1 MEERGEVVAEGGGIW
16 CVVICRLNGA
26 CGALVEMNG
35 ALSRGLAAIPLAVGA
50 TGEMGSRLMA
60 DVALVGVV
68 FQTMG
73 CSDRRACRG
82 VDSMVGFRGI
92 VVLVGDGVG
101 FTIGGLGCFV
111 P

>member
-50 TGEMGSRLMA
+50 TGEVGGRLMT
-60 DVALVGVV
+60 DVTFVGMLVLW
-68 FQTMG
+68 
-73 CSDRRACRG
+73 
-82 VDSMVGFRGI
+82 VG
-92 VVLVGDGVG
+92 
-101 FTIGGLGCFV
+101 
-111 P
+111 